1 MPVRQELYDIQEKFQ
16 YIFWNGY
23 INEAFKIYELRN
35 MNSYIQRIYGVFDMS
50 HVNESWEKK
59 KRVCLNEIYLGPQY
73 FKDGAFIHNFVYDE
87 KMKLYFRS
95 HIRTMVSRNIS
106 NQQLL
111 DYFFQLLKFIDNE
124 EELKSVMESIYSYV
138 VFKNDIKVKEIQNKK
153 KAILSYQFKS
163 LCAVADF
170 TKEEIDILKK
180 LSYREIFDKFPSK
193 KIILDENQITYIP
206 NFEDYTIFE
215 QEIQKI
221 RNKYKLT
228 YNLSRYLNVI
238 LPVVYYEGISNTI
251 DKLEP
256 KFYLEKTRIHATDL
270 MKSNHDEFL
279 SHQKTLQSL
288 VNKAKQT
295 FETYTKEENNK
306 DESNDLMNTIYS
318 SIEVCYPKES
328 SDTRKK
334 FEDFLR
340 LLSDYINHYFK
351 RSSKGDLNYFDKF
364 VLAKNLNAPNNFNL
378 KDNISGRVKQL
389 YKINKIFQGLKEQEL
404 LKTQMPILRSYLSDV
419 NELLGMSNVQLYDFA
434 LIEEIKD
441 TLNMIFKEYENILFF
456 YTKYTPSI
464 LTIKLEQAWEEFK
477 QDALES
483 NAKRQLELIYNYL
496 DNRDMGMNISI
507 RQDVTLT
514 EFHQFI
520 LKLFDLTKRITKMNI
535 NGEAERMKKID
546 DKYQYCKKKQ

>member
-16 YIFWNGY
+16 YIFWNWY

>member
-483 NAKRQLELIYNYL
+483 NAKRQLEIIYNYL
-496 DNRDMGMNISI
+496 DNRDIGMNISI

>member
-16 YIFWNGY
+16 DIFWNGY